1 MKRIIVFAIVAC
13 LCLAIIEPAQALRAS
28 VYFEGGAENF
38 VFYPGS
44 EWSDTDLFSE
54 LKDALPGDTLDEEF
68 KIRNAAPEYDYI
80 KLYLRADMHNDEN
93 LLSEEVA
100 ETETVTSMQ
109 DFLTQLEL
117 KVWNG
122 DELIYDAAPSELA
135 GLTSNTYLGSY
146 RNGDAATIRV
156 ELLVPSSLG
165 NEYMHRAGEVDW
177 IFVAEAYL
185 GGEIVEPTPSDNP
198 EKQDDDEPTPN
209 NAKTIDEILHYVS
222 IFILSLSCLIF
233 LVMLI
238 RRCIVKKA

>member
-1 MKRIIVFAIVAC
+1 MRRIIVFTIAVC
-13 LCLAIIEPAQALRAS
+13 LCLAIIEPAQALRAG

-54 LKDALPGDTLDEEF
+54 LKNALPGDTLDEKF

-80 KLYLRADMHNDEN
+80 KLYLRADTHNDAN
-93 LLSEEVA
+93 PLSEKVA
-100 ETETVTSMQ
+100 EAETITSMQ
-109 DFLTQLEL
+109 DFLSQLEL

-135 GLTSNTYLGSY
+135 GLTNNAYLGSY
-146 RNGDAATIRV
+146 HNGDATIIKV

-165 NEYMHRAGEVDW
+165 NEYMHRVGEVDW

-185 GGEIVEPTPSDNP
+185 DGEIAEPAPSDDP
-198 EKQDDDEPTPN
+198 EKQDDGEPTPN
-209 NAKTIDEILHYVS
+209 NAKTIDEILHYVA

-233 LVMLI
+233 LMVII
-238 RRCIVKKA
+238 RRCIKKEA